1 MNKNRQENALLNS
14 RSSVEEAEDRLF
26 KEITF
31 FCTEKSQ
38 GKG

>member
-1 MNKNRQENALLNS
+1 MNKNRQENTLLN
-14 RSSVEEAEDRLF
+14 SSVEEEEDRLF

-31 FCTEKSQ
+31 LCTEKSQ